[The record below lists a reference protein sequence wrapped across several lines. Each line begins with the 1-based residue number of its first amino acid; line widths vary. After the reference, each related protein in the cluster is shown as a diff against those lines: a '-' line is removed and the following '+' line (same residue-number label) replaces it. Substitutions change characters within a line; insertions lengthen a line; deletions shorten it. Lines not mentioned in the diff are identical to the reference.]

1 MRVLGSGGGFSFV
14 HFGARIAEICEVHK
28 AAMTGTGGDER
39 SARGRMRARSTPA
52 PVSGLSVL
60 PAERAI
66 SWLASFCAA
75 ARPAGETVKTSNV
88 DKWHS
93 SSFKKVACGRPADGT
108 PWPFYFQVD
117 MRAAGFLRG
126 RRLCCWDEAV
136 EMGEGLATGRKCTDR
151 SSGPARVFD
160 VCRTYLQSTNL
171 VHNGVMR
178 TTTRSVRQSISLPAN
193 VASQVRSL
201 AKARRLSASR
211 LLLELIENG
220 MAAEK
225 RKQQEF
231 IDLAERFRNA
241 TDPEEVKRLGDQMG
255 RMVFGA

>member
-1 MRVLGSGGGFSFV
+1 
-14 HFGARIAEICEVHK
+14 
-28 AAMTGTGGDER
+28 
-39 SARGRMRARSTPA
+39 
-52 PVSGLSVL
+52 
-60 PAERAI
+60 
-66 SWLASFCAA
+66 
-75 ARPAGETVKTSNV
+75 
-88 DKWHS
+88 
-93 SSFKKVACGRPADGT
+93 
-108 PWPFYFQVD
+108 
-117 MRAAGFLRG
+117 
-126 RRLCCWDEAV
+126 
-136 EMGEGLATGRKCTDR
+136 
-151 SSGPARVFD
+151 
-160 VCRTYLQSTNL
+160 
-171 VHNGVMR
+171 MR
-178 TTTRSVRQSISLPAN
+178 TTSRSVRQSISLPAN